1 MEKEVWLCATV
12 CVEREGAARMG
23 VGCALRLRA
32 WAMGLR
38 SCRNQEHGTWA
49 EGAAAQCLRFDGAR
63 TGAMEGVV
71 SSRGGESY
79 VRGRK
84 GSEGWGVGSR
94 AALVSWRRVD

>member
-1 MEKEVWLCATV
+1 MRECVCGERGGGEDGGWLCAAIA
-12 CVEREGAARMG
+12 GMG
-23 VGCALRLRA
+23 Y
-32 WAMGLR
+32 GLAVL
-38 SCRNQEHGTWA
+38 CRNQEHGTWA

-84 GSEGWGVGSR
+84 GSEGLGVGSR